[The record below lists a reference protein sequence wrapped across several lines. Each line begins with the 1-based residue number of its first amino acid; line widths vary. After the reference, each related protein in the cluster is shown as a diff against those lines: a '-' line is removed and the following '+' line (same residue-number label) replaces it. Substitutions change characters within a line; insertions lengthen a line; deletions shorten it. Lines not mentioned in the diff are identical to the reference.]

1 MEQSFFWPCLN
12 HSSSC
17 FEQPFFLTSILLG
30 IRSGLK
36 KQVVAHTQSIET
48 LTAANQQQHQQLQ
61 VLRQEMAVMV
71 EERDEL
77 LVQCNTL
84 KSRIVTYLQTIQTLK
99 HHNAEVE
106 EEMRGCKE
114 TLEEVEDKLEGTTI
128 AAAAV
133 AAVTLTGT
141 TTCNTARTLLTR
153 ILYPCTANTNTCTC
167 TTHAL

>member
-1 MEQSFFWPCLN
+1 MAFVLVS
-12 HSSSC
+12 
-17 FEQPFFLTSILLG
+17 
-30 IRSGLK
+30 K

-61 VLRQEMAVMV
+61 VLRQELAVMV

-128 AAAAV
+128 AAAAA

-153 ILYPCTANTNTCTC
+153 ILYPCIANTNTCTC

>member
-1 MEQSFFWPCLN
+1 M
-12 HSSSC
+12 
-17 FEQPFFLTSILLG
+17 
-30 IRSGLK
+30 
-36 KQVVAHTQSIET
+36 VAHTQSIET